1 MLSRF
6 QPVPALLALALAA
19 TLALPASAQQLR
31 GVQTGQ
37 TSVQSSTMHRVSVG
51 VGMSVPVDLP
61 TDAQDVI
68 IADPKIANAIVRSSR
83 KAFVVG
89 VKLGTTN
96 IFFLDAEGRQI
107 VGLAIN
113 VGQDLT
119 HMRSTL
125 RQLVPGSDIHAETV
139 GDSVVI
145 SGSVSGAAEAQQVI
159 DVAARLVGDEKKVVN
174 ALSLRGKDQVHLKVT
189 VAEIQRTALKQ
200 LGVNLSAFN
209 TAGTV
214 TGPAGG
220 LMNSGGFLFG
230 ALTQGSFKATGT
242 TPTSNITLG
251 SSSSMGTSTA
261 AIRALEE
268 NGLFRTLAEPT
279 LTAISG
285 EQAKFLAGG
294 EFPIPAGRDS
304 TGNITIEYKPFGVS
318 LAFTPVVLSEGRISL
333 RVGTEVSEISSEV
346 SVTLANISVPG
357 LRIRRADT
365 TIELPSGG
373 SMIIGGLLQEQT
385 RQVVSGQP
393 GLMNLPVLGALFRSR
408 DYQRGQTEIVVI
420 ATPYIVKP
428 TSVNNLKRPDDNFN
442 DAGDPAALLMGRL
455 NAIYGT
461 GSRPSQKPAY
471 NGSFGFNRD

>member
-1 MLSRF
+1 
-6 QPVPALLALALAA
+6 
-19 TLALPASAQQLR
+19 
-31 GVQTGQ
+31 
-37 TSVQSSTMHRVSVG
+37 
-51 VGMSVPVDLP
+51 
-61 TDAQDVI
+61 
-68 IADPKIANAIVRSSR
+68 
-83 KAFVVG
+83 
-89 VKLGTTN
+89 
-96 IFFLDAEGRQI
+96 
-107 VGLAIN
+107 
-113 VGQDLT
+113 
-119 HMRSTL
+119 MRSTL
-125 RQLVPGSDIHAETV
+125 RQMVPGSDINAETV

-159 DVAARLVGDEKKVVN
+159 DVAGRLVGDEKKSRQCPDSARQGSGPPEGDGGRDPAHGPQAIRCEPFGLQYSWN
-174 ALSLRGKDQVHLKVT
+174 AV
-189 VAEIQRTALKQ
+189 
-200 LGVNLSAFN
+200 
-209 TAGTV
+209 
-214 TGPAGG
+214 GPAGN
-220 LMNSGGFLFG
+220 LISSNGFLFG
-230 ALTQGSFKATGT
+230 ALTQGNFNATGT

-251 SSSSMGTSTA
+251 TNTSFGTVTG

-268 NGLFRTLAEPT
+268 NGLVRTLAEPT

-294 EFPIPAGRDS
+294 EFPIPVSKDRD
-304 TGNITIEYKPFGVS
+304 GNITVDYKPFGVS

-346 SVTLANISVPG
+346 TVKLNGLTIPG

-408 DYQRGQTEIVVI
+408 DYLRGQTEIVVI

-428 TSVNNLKRPDDNFN
+428 VSINKLKRPDDNYN
-442 DAGDPAALLMGRL
+442 DAGDGAALLMGRL

-461 GSRPSQKPAY
+461 GNAPAQRPSF
-471 NGSFGFNRD
+471 NGSYGFNRD